1 MKYALFLFAIGIW
14 VEFETYPTLKECEE
28 VKEIL
33 ESKATNMKLVEV
45 VLW

>member
-33 ESKATNMKLVEV
+33 ESKVDEAICVRTEQ
-45 VLW
+45 